1 MIAML
6 TNCPHCGKPH
16 VKSALDLQPKA
27 LALLRLIGEMEAPYV
42 EKHALAVGAGCSPE
56 SGSFDRRLTG
66 LKRRGLIERNNRS
79 VSLTEAGRILA
90 GATA

>member
-1 MIAML
+1 MTTML
-6 TNCPHCGKPH
+6 TNCPHCGKPL

-42 EKHALAVGAGCSPE
+42 DKHALAVAASCSPE
-56 SGSFDRRLTG
+56 CGSFDRRLTG
-66 LKRRGLIERNNRS
+66 LKRRGLIERNNRR